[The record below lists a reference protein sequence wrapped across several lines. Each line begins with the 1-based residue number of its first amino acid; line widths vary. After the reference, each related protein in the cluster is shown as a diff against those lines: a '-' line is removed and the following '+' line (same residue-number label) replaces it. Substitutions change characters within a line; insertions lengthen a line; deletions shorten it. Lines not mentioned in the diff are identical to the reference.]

1 MRALDPHAVSRR
13 LNRKKKRGSAG
24 TKKIRARMAS
34 LIFEEVKALLGVRV
48 LVTILGGIIG
58 YYLAGYVLMLD
69 SWTFINKN
77 PVLLYVLCVTIM
89 ALLGALFTKS
99 LVSRFRRLL
108 SGVIAALQH
117 TPTQDIAAGS
127 IGLIS
132 GLIIGVLATLP
143 LPKNVPFVSDVLPT
157 IVTLVLGYVGA
168 TVAVRKRDD
177 VLHLFSMGGRSAE
190 RGARDKSPRLTKQ
203 VAKILDTS
211 VIIDGRVAD
220 IVQTGFLEGPLV
232 VPAFVLGELQHIAD
246 SSDVLKRNRGRRGLD
261 ILKRMQNEAL
271 VEVQILDV
279 DFEDIPD
286 VDTKL
291 VRLAKDLLGKVITN
305 DFNLNKVAELQ
316 GVSVLNINDL
326 VNAVKP
332 MVLPG
337 EEMTVHLIKDGKEQ
351 GQGIGYLDDGTM
363 IVVDGGRRYI
373 GESVGVLVTNVLQTT
388 AGKMIFAKP
397 KAMVRAL

>member
-1 MRALDPHAVSRR
+1 M
-13 LNRKKKRGSAG
+13 
-24 TKKIRARMAS
+24 
-34 LIFEEVKALLGVRV
+34 LGVRV
-48 LVTILGGIIG
+48 LVTILGGVIG

-69 SWTFINKN
+69 SWTFINSN

-99 LVSRFRRLL
+99 LVLRTRHML
-108 SGVIAALQH
+108 SGIIAALQH

-143 LPKNVPFVSDVLPT
+143 LPKNVPFVSDMLPA
-157 IVTLVLGYVGA
+157 IVTLILGYVGA
-168 TVAVRKRDD
+168 NVAVRKRDD
-177 VLHLFSMGGRSAE
+177 VLHLFSMGGRGAE
-190 RGARDKSPRLTKQ
+190 RGAKDKSVRLNKQ
-203 VAKILDTS
+203 IPKILDTS

-220 IVQTGFLEGPLV
+220 IVQTGFLEGPLI
-232 VPAFVLGELQHIAD
+232 VPSFVLSELQHIAD

-261 ILKRMQNEAL
+261 ILKRIQSEAL
-271 VEVQILDV
+271 VAVQILDV
-279 DFEDIPD
+279 DFDDIQD
-286 VDTKL
+286 VDSKL
-291 VRLAKDLLGKVITN
+291 VRLAKDLDGKVITN

-316 GVSVLNINDL
+316 GVHVLNINDL

-397 KAMVRAL
+397 KAMERAL